1 MNYLIFTGG
10 TVQDT
15 FAEAYYQEHSYDCVL
30 AADHGIEAADR
41 LGIPVQVLL
50 GDFDSADP
58 EVLAAWMDRPGLQ
71 IVRHNPIKDATDTEL
86 AITYAVEHGATHIDI
101 LGCTG
106 TRMDH
111 FLGTV
116 QSLYVALQAGVD
128 CVLADANNR
137 IRLLAPGRH
146 VIRRAEAFGTYLSLI
161 PLGGAVEGVTLRG
174 VKYQLTE
181 ACIQPGNSLGVS
193 NEITGDAAEISF
205 SDGILIEIQAKD

>member
-10 TVQDT
+10 SVQDS
-15 FAEAYYQEHSYDCVL
+15 FAKAYYAAHSYDCVL

-58 EVLAAWMDRPGLQ
+58 TVLAAWMERPGMT
-71 IVRHNPIKDATDTEL
+71 IVRHNPIKDNTDTEL
-86 AITYAVEHGATHIDI
+86 AILYAVAHGATHIDI

-116 QSLYVALQAGVD
+116 ESLYGALEAGVE
-128 CVLADANNR
+128 CVLVDANNR
-137 IRLLAPGRH
+137 IQLLGPGTH
-146 VIRRAEAFGTYLSLI
+146 QIHKDEAFGKYLSLI
-161 PLGGAVEGVTLRG
+161 PFGGAVERLTLRG
-174 VKYQLTE
+174 VKYPLTDHKMV
-181 ACIQPGNSLGVS
+181 PGNSLGIS
-193 NEITGDAAEISF
+193 NEITEDVAEITF
-205 SDGILIEIQAKD
+205 SDGILIEVQSKD